1 MRSSPRW
8 IKKDTLSREGTEE
21 SKRFIITWKKSMPS
35 VEYLCLRTLTQQTS
49 TIASLKIGRSLI
61 GSKPS
66 QRILTSWCWSS
77 EQANARESKSITM
90 RNSQRLSS
98 LRSLSRVETQPKR
111 QRNFAREGKME
122 AMASIKIFKSAE
134 SLIIIKTLTHLSQ
147 IMSLTLRTIRELQRR
162 KQPQQSNSMQRK
174 KKMTWCIVI
183 TENIIF

>member
-8 IKKDTLSREGTEE
+8 IKIDTLLREGTEE
-21 SKRFIITWKKSMPS
+21 SKRFIITWKKNMPS

-90 RNSQRLSS
+90 RNSLRPSS
-98 LRSLSRVETQPKR
+98 LRSLNRVETQPKR

-122 AMASIKIFKSAE
+122 VMASIKTFKSAG

-147 IMSLTLRTIRELQRR
+147 IMSLTLRTTREPPRR
-162 KQPQQSNSMQRK
+162 EEAPQLNSMQK
-174 KKMTWCIVI
+174 KKTTWSIVI
-183 TENIIF
+183 TEDIIF